1 MDSTA
6 RAILADM
13 EKGKFAPV
21 YFLQGE
27 ETYYI
32 DLLAQYVEAHA
43 LPQADR
49 SFNQVILYGKDISV
63 PQVLTH
69 ARRYPMMA
77 ERQVV
82 IVREAQ
88 DMADLQKD
96 PGAGMLL
103 SYLRSPAPSTILVFA
118 FKHKTLDKRKE
129 LGKKIDELCVSVT
142 FKKPYDSQLP
152 EFILGYAKRCGRQ
165 IEEAAVRLLAEYV
178 GNDLNRLTNE
188 IDKVMIGMPDE
199 APIAAS
205 DVMAKV
211 GISRDY
217 NIFELQKAIA
227 QRQVHT
233 AFKIVN
239 YFEAN
244 PKRNPAIPV
253 VAFLFSFFSKLLM
266 ASGLP
271 DKSERAL
278 VTNLKIS
285 PFAAREY
292 SVALRQ
298 FRTEQIQRIIQAIA
312 QTDLKLKG
320 VDSTGQSDGQLLK
333 ELVARIMF

>member
-1 MDSTA
+1 MDSAA

-13 EKGKFAPV
+13 EKKKFAPV

-32 DLLAQYVEAHA
+32 DMLAQYVEAHA
-43 LPQADR
+43 LPEADR
-49 SFNQVILYGKDISV
+49 SFNQVVLYGKDTTM

-82 IVREAQ
+82 MVREAQ
-88 DMADLQKD
+88 DLADLQKD
-96 PGAGMLL
+96 TGAGLL
-103 SYLRSPAPSTILVFA
+103 LAYLRSPVPTTILFFA
-118 FKHKTLDKRKE
+118 FKHKTLSKVKE
-129 LGKKIDELCVSVT
+129 LGKKIEQLAVTAT

-152 EFILGYAKRCGRQ
+152 EFISNYARQRGYQ
-165 IEEAAVRLLAEYV
+165 MDEQAVRVLAEYV
-178 GNDLNRLTNE
+178 GNDLSRLVNE
-188 IDKVMIGMPDE
+188 VDKVLIGM
-199 APIAAS
+199 APGASVAAP

-211 GISRDY
+211 GISRSY
-217 NIFELQKAIA
+217 NIFELQKAIV
-227 QRQVHT
+227 QRQAHT
-233 AFKIVN
+233 AYKIVN

-253 VAFLFSFFSKLLM
+253 VAYLFSFFSKLLM
-266 ASGLP
+266 ASCLP
-271 DKSERAL
+271 DKTERSL

-292 SVALRQ
+292 SNALRQ
-298 FRTEQIQRIIQAIA
+298 FRTDQIQQIVQAINR
-312 QTDLKLKG
+312 TDLKLKG
-320 VDSTGQSDGQLLK
+320 VDSATQADGQLLK
-333 ELVARIMF
+333 ELVARIML